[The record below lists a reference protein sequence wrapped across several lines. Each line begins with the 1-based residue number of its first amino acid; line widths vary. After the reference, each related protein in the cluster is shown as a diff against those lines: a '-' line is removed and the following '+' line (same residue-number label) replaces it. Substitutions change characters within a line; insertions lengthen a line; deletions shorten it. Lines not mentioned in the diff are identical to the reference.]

1 MTTVGLSSAAVISLS
16 WLIESIIKEI
26 DDEDA
31 LHPSS
36 IFFIKSDQP
45 VLVLYVLFKNLI
57 SLSFFAVLCC
67 TI

>member
-16 WLIESIIKEI
+16 WLIESIKKEI

-36 IFFIKSDQP
+36 I
-45 VLVLYVLFKNLI
+45 LFVI
-57 SLSFFAVLCC
+57 
-67 TI
+67 

>member
-16 WLIESIIKEI
+16 WLIEPTKKLTMKMLCI
-26 DDEDA
+26 
-31 LHPSS
+31 HRQF
-36 IFFIKSDQP
+36 FFIKSDQP

>member
-1 MTTVGLSSAAVISLS
+1 MKMLCI
-16 WLIESIIKEI
+16 
-26 DDEDA
+26 
-31 LHPSS
+31 HRQF
-36 IFFIKSDQP
+36 FFIKSDQP

>member
-16 WLIESIIKEI
+16 WLIEPTKKI

-36 IFFIKSDQP
+36 I
-45 VLVLYVLFKNLI
+45 LFVI
-57 SLSFFAVLCC
+57 
-67 TI
+67 